1 MSAKTSVIKQ
11 SEIDFVSG
19 RWNEVKQVA
28 SQINTRDSNAIT
40 ANDIERINGEL
51 STRFTQYMNDATSLI
66 PQADKD
72 KTDAAEYERQEKEY
86 KKIADDYANKES
98 GFQKNVTN
106 YQKSEDKARTNA
118 NKNTKQANDW
128 QNEYDRADI
137 PWINNQINDA
147 NTEVTNANNNYNH
160 FNNEYNNA
168 INNRNH
174 NWNRASNYS
183 KAAGKGTK
191 RERENNRDRRDRAN
205 RDADW
210 WQEQANSHESNRNHQ
225 AGLKQAAQKKKD
237 DNTNLFDYIKSLPGK
252 ITEQKNSAESWNTS
266 ANKNAGYKQTEIS
279 NRDTA
284 KKNKETNR
292 GYQTT
297 AETNKR
303 TKLSNESTKRTQIN
317 TNYNNAVSIYREI
330 YKKVSPQINSISTT
344 GTTNAQT
351 AGEIATSAVA
361 IDINAYPQATSLNT
375 QTSISTNQ
383 ISSAEIIAQQN
394 SINQYNSTAQNQR
407 NSPQTRFD
415 SASNAGTGTTL
426 NSTAAAL
433 KTQAQDLALT
443 AGQERAIQDE
453 IDLRQQMRQ
462 STDIFKTKYIN
473 DRLVS
478 ITNNFISFYNSLT
491 NKETA
496 NQTELNTQIPQA
508 TSPEPIAGNTLA
520 IDADKCQ
527 EIINKDITGKYEFI
541 NFKIDAAVSYPLKC
555 IGTNEYSNNAPLI
568 NMTPLD
574 NNAHTFDTCRVSS
587 NLAKKPYYALVK
599 PTNASNY
606 NCYVADSMPMQNTT
620 SYDYVTIWEH
630 GPRNSKPSVSKF
642 SLSATGDFII
652 TYGDNT
658 TANISNITTGIYT
671 GRIFELILTDT
682 GNIEI
687 RGYTAD
693 GNYNVV
699 WESFSIPE
707 VRANI
712 LDLIY
717 YTSLSN
723 ASWGA
728 MGAQYKLNTQIQST
742 QLLVSQNNKFKLE
755 VTNDGNLALKTSVYG
770 CKYTDPV
777 NGNVNLSNTNFIY
790 TDAVNSSVKGQSYY
804 VYANDSR
811 LPSIQTPYYA
821 KNALGDKSLQP
832 VSWSHPALANISTY
846 DTYPS
851 IGIVNEGGEIPDNE
865 NVHYGITQ
873 PACQENCNSDP
884 TCNYFFYNKDRQSC
898 YIGKN
903 NIPEYIPN
911 KNSDLYIRKK
921 KMIIADSSNNT
932 VPEFRNITSYSEYKN
947 YATYKYINDPITAS
961 DFKPGP
967 SSQDKYK
974 YCGNIIDSTLYD
986 PPSGT
991 IAGFTTCK
999 EGYDNHN
1006 YEPTLDKYC
1015 TQGNTNNNM
1024 GCINAILEKQIT
1036 PLEEIAQDYQNQIA
1050 QMTQNR
1056 STIDQTITQYTNTRN
1071 ILNRYDKYDFKG
1083 NQQFT
1088 MEDTTIQTAMQEDT
1102 KQLLLRE
1109 NDFYI
1114 AGSILTTTLL
1124 IGAIYLAR

>member
-1 MSAKTSVIKQ
+1 MSIYTPPRLITQ
-11 SEIDFVSG
+11 SNIDSLVVL
-19 RWNEVKQVA
+19 WNELKQVA
-28 SQINTRDSNAIT
+28 TQMIARGTNAIT
-40 ANDIERINGEL
+40 VNDIERINGEL
-51 STRFTQYMNDATSLI
+51 STNFTQYINAATALI
-66 PQADKD
+66 DPADKD
-72 KTDAAEYERQEKEY
+72 KNDAAEFLRQETNYKNTADSYERDEK
-86 KKIADDYANKES
+86 
-98 GFQKNVTN
+98 
-106 YQKSEDKARTNA
+106 
-118 NKNTKQANDW
+118 KNTDQANIYKDKRYWDETTW
-128 QNEYDRADI
+128 QSNIVQTKKWWRGRRHNHYHYGTRDDGKY
-137 PWINNQINDA
+137 
-147 NTEVTNANNNYNH
+147 VTTTNSDQ
-160 FNNEYNNA
+160 NA
-168 INNRNH
+168 INNYN
-174 NWNRASNYS
+174 NYTN
-183 KAAGKGTK
+183 AA
-191 RERENNRDRRDRAN
+191 
-205 RDADW
+205 
-210 WQEQANSHESNRNHQ
+210 
-225 AGLKQAAQKKKD
+225 
-237 DNTNLFDYIKSLPGK
+237 
-252 ITEQKNSAESWNTS
+252 TS
-266 ANKNAGYKQTEIS
+266 ARESKTE
-279 NRDTA
+279 
-284 KKNKETNR
+284 NR
-292 GYQTT
+292 GYQST

-303 TKLSNESTKRTQIN
+303 TKLSNESTKRSQIN

-330 YKKVSPQINSISTT
+330 YNKVSPQINSISTT

-351 AGEIATSAVA
+351 AGEIAASTVA

-375 QTSISTNQ
+375 QTLISTNQ
-383 ISSAEIIAQQN
+383 ISSAEIISQQN
-394 SINQYNSTAQNQR
+394 SINQYNSTAQNEG
-407 NSPQTRFD
+407 NSTQARFD

-462 STDIFKTKYIN
+462 STDIFKTRYIN
-473 DRLVS
+473 DRLAT

-491 NKETA
+491 NKENA
-496 NQTELNTQIPQA
+496 NLTELNTQIPQA
-508 TSPEPIAGNTLA
+508 TSPEPINSNTLA
-520 IDADKCQ
+520 IDAAKCQ
-527 EIINKDITGKYEFI
+527 EVINKDITGKYQFV

-555 IGTNEYSNNAPLI
+555 IGTNEYSNAPLI

-574 NNAHTFDTCRVSS
+574 NNAHTFDTCRISS

-606 NCYVADSMPMQNTT
+606 NCYVTDSMPMQNTT

-658 TANISNITTGIYT
+658 TANISNITTGIYS

-717 YTSLSN
+717 YTSMSN
-723 ASWGA
+723 DNWRT
-728 MGAQYKLNTQIQST
+728 MNAQYKLNTQTSSS

-755 VTNDGNLALKTSVYG
+755 VTTDGNLQLKTAVYG

-777 NGNVNLSNTNFIY
+777 NGNVNLSNTNFLY
-790 TDAVNSSVKGQSYY
+790 TDAVNSSVKGQPYY

-811 LPSIQTPYYA
+811 LPAIQTPYYA

-832 VSWSHPALANISTY
+832 VSWSHPALANTSSY

-851 IGIVNEGGEIPDNE
+851 IGIVNEGGEMPYNE
-865 NVHYGITQ
+865 DTQNGISQT
-873 PACQENCNSDP
+873 ACQENCNSDP
-884 TCNYFFYNKDRQSC
+884 TCNYFFYNKDQQSC

-921 KMIIADSSNNT
+921 KMIITDSCNNT

-947 YATYKYINDPITAS
+947 YATYKYINDPITSS
-961 DFKPGP
+961 DFIPGP

-974 YCGNIIDSTLYD
+974 YCGNITDSTIH
-986 PPSGT
+986 GT
-991 IAGFTTCK
+991 SAIAGFTTFT

-1006 YEPTLDKYC
+1006 YEATLDKYC
-1015 TQGNTNNNM
+1015 IRGNDLSM
-1024 GCINAILEKQIT
+1024 GCHTAILQKQIA
-1036 PLEEIAQDYQNQIA
+1036 PLEQIARDYQNQTA
-1050 QMTQNR
+1050 QMNINR
-1056 STIDQTITQYTNTRN
+1056 STIGQTINDYKTIYDT
-1071 ILNRYDKYDFKG
+1071 LNQNNKYDFSG

-1088 MEDTTIQTAMQEDT
+1088 MEDASIQTAMQQDT
-1102 KQLLLRE
+1102 KQLLLQE

-1114 AGSILTTTLL
+1114 AGSVLTATLL